1 MQIVDILG
9 LLVPNVW
16 TALSQLCAS
25 AVLFFLMYKLAY
37 KPVRKILDARADFEQ
52 SKISEAEELISE
64 NKRLNDEAKEAIIE
78 ANKTAEQIVSDAH
91 EEGEEIKKNM
101 IQAAKEESDV
111 IKANAQRE
119 LELQKAK
126 LLDEMHDQ
134 LVDATISA
142 TEKMLNSKLNA
153 KADKENI
160 DAFIKEVI
168 NQ

>member
-78 ANKTAEQIVSDAH
+78 ANKAAEQIVSDAH

-160 DAFIKEVI
+160 DVFIKEVI